1 MEIKV
6 FFEGLVGF
14 LLLMVALHL
23 AARIISAAC
32 FRSKAEYEI
41 RMQVFRDQLEERK
54 RTAEK
59 TS

>member
-1 MEIKV
+1 MIVKE
-6 FFEGLVGF
+6 FFEAIIAF
-14 LLLMVALHL
+14 LLSMVALHL
-23 AARIISAAC
+23 AARIISSAC

-54 RTAEK
+54 KTAEK